1 MEVKTE
7 KELKEVVNYQ
17 KNEKQRDFYAGW
29 DCLVVVVGNV
39 VHAIGQDCEYRTPL
53 NFIEEQ
59 LADDADKFMIQGQFT
74 DVISDGKREKPNR
87 AKD

>member
-1 MEVKTE
+1 MEVKTG

-17 KNEKQRDFYAGW
+17 KIEK
-29 DCLVVVVGNV
+29 
-39 VHAIGQDCEYRTPL
+39 
-53 NFIEEQ
+53 Q

-87 AKD
+87 TKD